1 MVRQMKQSKRYRI
14 NPTHELIPETVERIK
29 DARGVA
35 YSTLSGRPISLC
47 KSLERRGELRV
58 RFEEP
63 IYLWPVTYDEDVA
76 TSIRDQPI
84 IAVTRDISQHG
95 VGFGYDER
103 IPTDHVVAEFDLFG
117 QGTELL
123 LVELRWSEKNAPHSY
138 VAGGLIVGAVKE
150 DHSVSESST
159 Q

>member
-1 MVRQMKQSKRYRI
+1 MVRQIKQAKTYRI
-14 NPTHELIPETVERIK
+14 NPAAELIPETVERIK

-63 IYLWPVTYDEDVA
+63 IYLWPVQYA
-76 TSIRDQPI
+76 GGLAISSQDQPI
-84 IAVTRDISQHG
+84 IAVTRDISEHG
-95 VGFGYDER
+95 VGFGYDED
-103 IPTDHVVAEFDLFG
+103 IPTDYLVAEFDLFG

-123 LVELRWSEKNAPHSY
+123 LIEIRWSEKNAPHSY
-138 VAGGLIVGAVKE
+138 VAGGLIVGSVKE
-150 DHSVSESST
+150 DHSTSESST

>member
-1 MVRQMKQSKRYRI
+1 MVQQIKQLNMYRVKSGAE
-14 NPTHELIPETVERIK
+14 PIPDTVERIK
-29 DARGVA
+29 DARGLA

-63 IYLWPVTYDEDVA
+63 VYLWPVDFDGVLA
-76 TSIRDQPI
+76 VCIREQPI
-84 IAVTRDISQHG
+84 IAVTRDISEHG
-95 VGFGYDER
+95 VGFGFDER
-103 IPTDHVVAEFDLFG
+103 ISTDHVIAEFDLFG

-123 LVELRWSEKNAPHSY
+123 LIELRWSEKNAPHAY
-138 VAGGLIVGAVKE
+138 VAGGLIVGSVME
-150 DHSVSESST
+150 DHSASESST